1 MGTLV
6 VIPIRA
12 CDLRFRASLLRG
24 IAPSRRSAGLALLQR
39 YSLRSPAHHRPDV
52 SLSRALP
59 RAFASSSIPPAGEP
73 PVGPY
78 SKRLDAESHQ
88 RGTPFPLAIA
98 RTLRVTLSTGFRDGA
113 HGSVRWLP
121 ASYPVPF
128 GSSVSASYAGSLSR
142 WLNHVFASATH
153 RFLRDG
159 VSGLRLPDTAVY
171 PRCSPLRTSRKAGG
185 YACTSA
191 PEGRG
196 LHPHEDGVT
205 RPCGLAACLE
215 VLTSFQPTGRRP
227 DLVVRGITAHR
238 KPPEV
243 RICRLRNQSAV
254 GNRPPST
261 STPH

>member
-1 MGTLV
+1 MGTLLAMTTT
-6 VIPIRA
+6 IRA
-12 CDLRFRASLLRG
+12 CDLRFHASPLQG
-24 IAPSRRSAGLALLQR
+24 IAPSRRSVGLALLQR

-59 RAFASSSIPPAGEP
+59 LAFASSSILPTDGH
-73 PVGPY
+73 PVGTY
-78 SKRLDAESHQ
+78 SARLGAESPQ
-88 RGTPFPLAIA
+88 RVTPFPISIA
-98 RTLRVTLSTGFRDGA
+98 RTLRVTLSTGFGDGA

-128 GSSVSASYAGSLSR
+128 GSSVSASCAGSLSR

-153 RFLRDG
+153 RFLLDG

-171 PRCSPLRTSRKAGG
+171 PRCSPLRTSREAGG
-185 YACTSA
+185 YAYTSA

-215 VLTSFQPTGRRP
+215 VLPSFQPTGRRS
-227 DLVVRGITAHR
+227 DLVVDSWASDGERRSPRDFLFLHD
-238 KPPEV
+238 V
-243 RICRLRNQSAV
+243 
-254 GNRPPST
+254 
-261 STPH
+261 